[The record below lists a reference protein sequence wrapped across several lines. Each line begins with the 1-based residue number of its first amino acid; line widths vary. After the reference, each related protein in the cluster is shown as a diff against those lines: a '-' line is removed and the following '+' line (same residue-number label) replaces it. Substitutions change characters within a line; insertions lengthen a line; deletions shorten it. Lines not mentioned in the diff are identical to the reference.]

1 MPNVNQMRLLAFLAV
16 FWMASYNAAA
26 GGTVAAL
33 SAPKKTVLVLFGDP
47 LSIPAERMMEQGLT
61 GAL

>member
-1 MPNVNQMRLLAFLAV
+1 MRLLAFLAV